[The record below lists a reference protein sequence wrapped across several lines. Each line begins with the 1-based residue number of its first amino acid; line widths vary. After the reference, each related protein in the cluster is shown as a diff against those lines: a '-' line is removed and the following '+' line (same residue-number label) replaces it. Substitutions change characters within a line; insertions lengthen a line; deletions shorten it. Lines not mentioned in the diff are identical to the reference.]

1 MSQDKQEKT
10 ATLQLRDK
18 TYTVPAGL
26 RIREAIRRIG
36 LTPES
41 YLAVRDGEL
50 VPDDERLRAGE
61 VIRLIAVISG
71 G

>member
-1 MSQDKQEKT
+1 MTQGKQEKT
-10 ATLQLRDK
+10 ATLKLRGK

-26 RIREAIRRIG
+26 RIREAIRHIG

-61 VIRLIAVISG
+61 EIRLIAVISG

>member
-1 MSQDKQEKT
+1 MNETHAEKT
-10 ATLQLRDK
+10 ATLTLRGK

-26 RIREAIRRIG
+26 RIREAIKHIG

-41 YLAVRDGEL
+41 YLAVRNGEL
-50 VPDDERLRAGE
+50 VPEDERLKEGE
-61 VIRLIAVISG
+61 VIKLVAVISG